1 MCIDSQNVDTMSM
14 WIKTSMVQSAIKST
28 WLFVSH
34 LHNESSL
41 DPYKIL
47 TLCSYHMQCQA

>member
-1 MCIDSQNVDTMSM
+1 MCINSQNVDTMSM
-14 WIKTSMVQSAIKST
+14 WIKTWMVQSAIKST

-41 DPYKIL
+41 DPCKIL
-47 TLCSYHMQCQA
+47 RLCSYHMQCQA